1 MKRNIIAMALCAI
14 LFGCNSEKK
23 SESSD
28 TVSVNNERTT
38 AQSELVSKVIKTA
51 DMRFKVKDAVQ
62 TKLEISKI
70 VSNLEG
76 SIVES
81 SIQTTTLDQE
91 RVAYSADSLQE
102 TTVFKAEGVIIA
114 RVPPAYLNVFSDLV
128 AARAEQID
136 SAKMQ
141 ANDQSIAYLRNSLK
155 TKNREEAL
163 KAAKALASKEAKSS
177 QELVDMKDGIVD
189 RKMDNLDLNQKTKLS
204 TVMLSFY
211 QDKGV
216 RKVIVANDNLV
227 DHRPGFLKRLSTGL
241 NSGWQMFQEFLL
253 LIARSW
259 ILIVIGIIVF
269 FGFKH
274 FSTKRSRA

>member
-28 TVSVNNERTT
+28 TISVNNERTT

>member
-62 TKLEISKI
+62 TKLDISKI

-114 RVPPAYLNVFSDLV
+114 RIPPAYLNVFSDLV

-163 KAAKALASKEAKSS
+163 KAAKALASKEAKLS

-204 TVMLSFY
+204 TVTLSFY

-227 DHRPGFLKRLSTGL
+227 DHRPGFFKRLSTGL

-274 FSTKRSRA
+274 FNTKRSRA